1 MSDDVLRIEE
11 LRTAV
16 GLALDQFVAEF
27 GAEVPIRRSLYWHL
41 DVEES
46 FDMSR
51 EPSGFTVGSAIDDI
65 AEVGQLVAE
74 RRLFPSRHTLMHVI
88 GLLRMLEN
96 AARP

>member
-27 GAEVPIRRSLYWHL
+27 GAEVPVRRSLYWHL

-51 EPSGFTVGSAIDDI
+51 QPSGFTVGSAIDDL
-65 AEVGQLVAE
+65 AEVRQIVAE
-74 RRLFPSRHTLMHVI
+74 QDPFSAWHALAHVV
-88 GLLRMLEN
+88 GLLRMLELT
-96 AARP
+96 ARP